1 MNGRGRAG
9 GGARFA
15 AMTVL
20 IISLFLL
27 GIGTL
32 SSGCGG
38 NSEQASADQYKK
50 QWTDIMNA
58 FQARV
63 AADDKKNAALVDKN
77 DVTGAIKLSN
87 RRIANIGEVTGK
99 ILELN
104 PTKDLR
110 KVHAVT
116 LYYLTSLEGQFNDLS
131 EFYNAVLTGLPATD
145 LKTIA
150 DQAALKTRAV
160 GAELAVEIQKL
171 DMELKPAR
179 EQPSSQQSAAQSA
192 SQ

>member
-1 MNGRGRAG
+1 MNGRGRTG
-9 GGARFA
+9 GGARIA

-27 GIGTL
+27 GLGAL

-38 NSEQASADQYKK
+38 SSEQAQADQYKK

-58 FQARV
+58 FEARV
-63 AADDKKNAALVDKN
+63 TTDDKKNAALVEKN
-77 DVTGAIKLSN
+77 EVTGVIKLMN
-87 RRIANIGEVTGK
+87 QRIANLDEVTGK
-99 ILELN
+99 IVLLKPPRN
-104 PTKDLR
+104 LW

-116 LYYLTSLEGQFNDLS
+116 LYYLSSLKDQFTNQNN
-131 EFYNAVLTGLPATD
+131 FYNAVLTGLPAGD

-150 DQAALKTRAV
+150 DQMALKTRAV
-160 GAELAVEIQKL
+160 GAELGVELQKL
-171 DMELKPAR
+171 DIKLKAPG
-179 EQPSSQQSAAQSA
+179 EQPGSQQSAAQSA

>member
-1 MNGRGRAG
+1 MNGRGRTG
-9 GGARFA
+9 GGARIA

-27 GIGTL
+27 GLGAL

-38 NSEQASADQYKK
+38 SSEQAQADQYKK

-58 FQARV
+58 FEARV
-63 AADDKKNAALVDKN
+63 TTDDKKNAALVEKN
-77 DVTGAIKLSN
+77 EVTGVIKLMN
-87 RRIANIGEVTGK
+87 QRIANLDEVTGK
-99 ILELN
+99 IVLLKPPRN
-104 PTKDLR
+104 LW

>member
-27 GIGTL
+27 GIGAL

-38 NSEQASADQYKK
+38 SSEQAQADQYKK

-58 FQARV
+58 FEARV
-63 AADDKKNAALVDKN
+63 TTDDKKNAALVEKN
-77 DVTGAIKLSN
+77 EVTGVIKLMN
-87 RRIANIGEVTGK
+87 QRIANLDEVTGK
-99 ILELN
+99 IVLLKPPRN
-104 PTKDLR
+104 LW

-116 LYYLTSLEGQFNDLS
+116 LYYLSSLKDQFTNQNN
-131 EFYNAVLTGLPATD
+131 FYNAVLTGLPAGD

-150 DQAALKTRAV
+150 DQMALKTRAV
-160 GAELAVEIQKL
+160 GAELGVELQKL
-171 DMELKPAR
+171 DIKLKAPG
-179 EQPSSQQSAAQSA
+179 EQPGSQQSAAQSA

>member
-27 GIGTL
+27 GIGAL

-38 NSEQASADQYKK
+38 SSEQAQADQYKK

-58 FQARV
+58 FEARV
-63 AADDKKNAALVDKN
+63 TTDDKKNAALVEKN
-77 DVTGAIKLSN
+77 EVTGVIKLMN
-87 RRIANIGEVTGK
+87 QRIANLDEVTGK
-99 ILELN
+99 IVLLKPPRN
-104 PTKDLR
+104 LW

-116 LYYLTSLEGQFNDLS
+116 LYYLSSLKDQFTNQNN
-131 EFYNAVLTGLPATD
+131 FYNAVLTGLPAGD

-150 DQAALKTRAV
+150 DQMALKTRAV
-160 GAELAVEIQKL
+160 GAELGVEIQKL

>member
-9 GGARFA
+9 GGARIA

-27 GIGTL
+27 GLGAL

-38 NSEQASADQYKK
+38 SSEQAQADQYKK

-58 FQARV
+58 FEARV
-63 AADDKKNAALVDKN
+63 STDDKKNAALVEKN
-77 DVTGAIKLSN
+77 EVTGVIKLMN
-87 RRIANIGEVTGK
+87 QRIANLDEVTGK
-99 ILELN
+99 IVLLKPPRN
-104 PTKDLR
+104 LW

-116 LYYLTSLEGQFNDLS
+116 LYYLSSLKDQFTNQNN
-131 EFYNAVLTGLPATD
+131 FYNAVLTGLPAGD

-150 DQAALKTRAV
+150 DQMALKTRAV
-160 GAELAVEIQKL
+160 GAELGVEIQKL

>member
-1 MNGRGRAG
+1 MNGRGRTG
-9 GGARFA
+9 GGARIA

-27 GIGTL
+27 GLGAL

-38 NSEQASADQYKK
+38 SSEQAQADQYKK

-58 FQARV
+58 FEARV
-63 AADDKKNAALVDKN
+63 TTDDKKNAALVEKN
-77 DVTGAIKLSN
+77 EVTGVIKLMN
-87 RRIANIGEVTGK
+87 QRIANLDEVTGK
-99 ILELN
+99 IVLLKPPRN
-104 PTKDLR
+104 LW

-116 LYYLTSLEGQFNDLS
+116 LYYLSSLKDQFTNQNN
-131 EFYNAVLTGLPATD
+131 FYNAVLTGLPAGD

-150 DQAALKTRAV
+150 DQMALKTRAV
-160 GAELAVEIQKL
+160 GAELGVEIQKL

>member
-27 GIGTL
+27 GIGAL

-38 NSEQASADQYKK
+38 SSEQAQADQYKK

-58 FQARV
+58 FEARV
-63 AADDKKNAALVDKN
+63 TTDDKKNAALVEKN
-77 DVTGAIKLSN
+77 DVAGVIKLVN
-87 RRIANIGEVTGK
+87 QRIANLDEVTGK
-99 ILELN
+99 ILLLKPPKN
-104 PTKDLR
+104 LW

-116 LYYLTSLEGQFNDLS
+116 LYYLASLKDQFTNQNN
-131 EFYNAVLTGLPATD
+131 FYNAVLTGLPARD

-150 DQAALKTRAV
+150 DQMALKTRAV
-160 GAELAVEIQKL
+160 GAELGVEIQKL